1 MEIVAGLEDSGRH
14 DLAAELDWATIKAF
28 NHNYREYLAPSTGEG
43 QGAKQ
48 YAWSASQYIQA
59 IIEHL
64 FGVDYDRMRGSLRIV
79 PHIPAAL
86 AGQDLSLGALMLPT
100 GSDSRLT
107 VELRREK
114 TGETTVA
121 IRVDGPLP
129 EGNLEVLLPQNE
141 RKLRE
146 VVDDQKHPLP
156 LIRESE
162 GLINVAGVRVPM
174 RSSLRL
180 VFR

>member
-1 MEIVAGLEDSGRH
+1 MKTAVDTTWRPSWRGQRSRPLIITTGSIWRPAREKGR
-14 DLAAELDWATIKAF
+14 A
-28 NHNYREYLAPSTGEG
+28 R
-43 QGAKQ
+43 KQ

-79 PHIPAAL
+79 PHIPAEL
-86 AGQDLSLGALMLPT
+86 EGQDLSLGALMLPT
-100 GSDSRLT
+100 AADSRVSL
-107 VELRREK
+107 ELRRDK
-114 TGETTVA
+114 AGETVVA
-121 IRVDGPLP
+121 IKIDGPLP
-129 EGNLEVLLPQNE
+129 EGNLEVLLPQNG

-146 VVDDQKHPLP
+146 VVDEQKHALP
-156 LIRESE
+156 LIREAE
-162 GLINVAGVRVPM
+162 GLTNVAGVRVPM